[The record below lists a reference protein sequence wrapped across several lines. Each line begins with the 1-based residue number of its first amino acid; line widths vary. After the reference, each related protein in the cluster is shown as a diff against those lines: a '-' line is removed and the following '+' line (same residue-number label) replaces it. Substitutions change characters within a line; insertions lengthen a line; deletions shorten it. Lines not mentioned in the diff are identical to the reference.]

1 MNGVV
6 KHWDKE
12 RGFGW
17 LRVTNVRDY
26 FCHIKNWLE
35 TDAPTV
41 GRAVEFEL
49 GPGKSGKPEQAI
61 NARYANAD
69 AGVAALASTKFE
81 QIAGCDVVVRTVV
94 GRE

>member
-6 KHWDKE
+6 KHWDLR

-17 LRVTNVRDY
+17 LKVSNGRDY

-49 GPGKSGKPEQAI
+49 GPGRNGKPDQAI
-61 NARYANAD
+61 NVRYVVNAG
-69 AGVAALASTKFE
+69 AAALASTRIE
-81 QIAGCDVVVRTVV
+81 TINGVDVVVRTAVE
-94 GRE
+94 GA